1 MTYVPE
7 TYLMHHGVK
16 GQKWGVRRYQNYD
29 GTLTARGKQKL
40 GYRSTS
46 ISGYVARKQNEKINK
61 SFQTWKV
68 EAAKRDNAIAA
79 GKKATDALLA
89 YERDRTNKDLK
100 SDYKQKEK
108 EYKKALRSNTTYRKG
123 QVRGEVG
130 HDRARKYLTE
140 AKRAEK
146 DFKKDPS
153 NYSRYDDY
161 TRYMNKHDKELAK
174 ARRAPE
180 VAAKRSRTKA
190 SMKRAA
196 TMTVKVAA
204 TAAVTAGGLYLVNK
218 YCLAGSG
225 MTMAAT
231 NVETL
236 KNAAKAG
243 KKILS
248 YMY

>member
-1 MTYVPE
+1 MTYIPE
-7 TYLMHHGVK
+7 SYLMHHGVK

-29 GTLTARGKQKL
+29 GTLTAQGKQKL

-46 ISGYVARKQNEKINK
+46 ISGYVARKQSEKVNK

-79 GKKATDALLA
+79 GKKATEALLA

-123 QVRGEVG
+123 QVKGEVG

-180 VAAKRSRTKA
+180 VAARRSRKKA

-196 TMTVKVAA
+196 TITVKAAA

-225 MTMAAT
+225 VTMTTA
-231 NVETL
+231 NVEMIKKQL
-236 KNAAKAG
+236 KQERR
-243 KKILS
+243 
-248 YMY
+248 Y

>member
-29 GTLTARGKQKL
+29 GTLTAQGKQKL

-46 ISGYVARKQNEKINK
+46 ISGYVARKQSEKVNK

-79 GKKATDALLA
+79 GKKATEALLA

-123 QVRGEVG
+123 QVKGEVG

-174 ARRAPE
+174 ARRAPG
-180 VAAKRSRTKA
+180 VAARRSRLKA
-190 SMKRAA
+190 SLKRTA
-196 TMTVKVAA
+196 TMSATFAA
-204 TAAVTAGGLYLVNK
+204 TAAVSAGGTYLMNK
-218 YCLAGSG
+218 YLFTGSG
-225 MTMAAT
+225 VEVTMADI
-231 NVETL
+231 NTL
-236 KNAAKAG
+236 RRAAKAG
-243 KKILS
+243 KEILS
-248 YMY
+248 YIY